1 MWLLKLLSPS
11 VSSWS
16 WNQSSGQTILISLS
30 LVGVSKS
37 SNFLL
42 FNQPYNLLSTG
53 PPVPLLQTKTNI
65 YINWRYFY
73 ILCWIFTQ
81 IPCLVFYVLVL
92 FLSQRQQSFQLWQ
105 WCSSLIILNS
115 NKIWPRLVKTNPKF
129 AQNFLAWH
137 SGTLYSN
144 PDLVIIINWKLW
156 SSLEPFIKSLHI
168 KKFYIKVHGVYQAQ
182 NSNIWFELDTS
193 VVSQSH
199 SKYTAS

>member
-42 FNQPYNLLSTG
+42 FNQPYNLLYTG

-65 YINWRYFY
+65 YILLLYFV
-73 ILCWIFTQ
+73 LDFHSNSVSS
-81 IPCLVFYVLVL
+81 LYVLV
-92 FLSQRQQSFQLWQ
+92 FFISQRQQSFQLWQ

-137 SGTLYSN
+137 SGTL
-144 PDLVIIINWKLW
+144 
-156 SSLEPFIKSLHI
+156 
-168 KKFYIKVHGVYQAQ
+168 
-182 NSNIWFELDTS
+182 
-193 VVSQSH
+193 
-199 SKYTAS
+199 